1 MNNKKTTLLASM
13 LLCGCVFGYAQR
25 TPTHPLD
32 IQDKG
37 DQYLLENIW
46 NWEAGTPPREVSEM
60 DDQFYISRVRPL
72 PRIAE
77 ADDYQAEVSK
87 QAKPGRK
94 MCLWTPLDDPTSSW
108 KALPRYCFEGDNFSM
123 WSYLSIHGNWTAPW
137 FRVTGGL
144 SDVAHKN
151 GVAVGCVASIPWAAS
166 VNVNSASGW
175 GKTFGELTKKNSDG
189 TYKNVERFV
198 KILKYYGIDGVGVN
212 SEFHANAATM
222 KQIQGFFAA
231 CHKEAEKI
239 GWKFQLHWYDGTNDY
254 GAITFDSGLGS
265 HNKNQFGDKD
275 NIVTDMLFSNYNTGN
290 GALKNSAAMAKSL
303 GRDPYD
309 YYKGF
314 DIQGRSLHASNANW
328 NDLNDVEAS
337 VGFWGAH
344 SQGLIHQ
351 SATDYGTSD
360 VAIQQAYLDKQEMV
374 FSGGNRNPANTP
386 DILGWSDVVTLAN
399 GSLKGKFHGVAS
411 YVTAKSTIQQVPF
424 VTRFNLGNGLTF
436 KNEGEVTFNH
446 KWHNIAT
453 QDYMPTWRCG
463 SLTATRA
470 QRAQT
475 SLRQSLHGTTL
486 TGVALASA

>member
-1 MNNKKTTLLASM
+1 
-13 LLCGCVFGYAQR
+13 
-25 TPTHPLD
+25 
-32 IQDKG
+32 
-37 DQYLLENIW
+37 
-46 NWEAGTPPREVSEM
+46 
-60 DDQFYISRVRPL
+60 
-72 PRIAE
+72 
-77 ADDYQAEVSK
+77 
-87 QAKPGRK
+87 
-94 MCLWTPLDDPTSSW
+94 
-108 KALPRYCFEGDNFSM
+108 
-123 WSYLSIHGNWTAPW
+123 
-137 FRVTGGL
+137 
-144 SDVAHKN
+144 
-151 GVAVGCVASIPWAAS
+151 
-166 VNVNSASGW
+166 
-175 GKTFGELTKKNSDG
+175 
-189 TYKNVERFV
+189 
-198 KILKYYGIDGVGVN
+198 
-212 SEFHANAATM
+212 M

-254 GAITFDSGLGS
+254 GGITFDNGLGA
-265 HNKNQFGDKD
+265 HNKNQFGNKD
-275 NIVTDMLFSNYNTGN
+275 NVVTDMMFSNYNTGA
-290 GALKNSAAMAKSL
+290 GTLKNTAEYAKSM

-314 DIQGRSLHASNANW
+314 DIQGRALHSSSSNW

-453 QDYMPTWRCG
+453 QDYMPTWRWWIVDGNESAKSADLAQAELTWDDAYWGWLLPPPEG
-463 SLTATRA
+463 SDNNISCKALQDFAQDRA
-470 QRAQT
+470 FIQHL
-475 SLRQSLHGTTL
+475 SYI
-486 TGVALASA
+486 